1 VDGRGQQPAGRA
13 DVEVVIPLRWQDDG
27 RAGLR
32 RATEMG
38 DYLDQLLCV
47 TPYVT
52 VVDGSDPEQFHWHR
66 TTWPEGVRHV
76 RPGPPE
82 AWRPAHLDGTG
93 GAGRAD
99 RGVNGKVL
107 GAMTGILAA
116 RCERI
121 VLADDDV
128 RLGAED
134 VLALAHRLADSDL
147 VRPVNVFDRWPWHA
161 WWDGGRTLLNTAV
174 AADWPGVFALRR
186 STVLAAGGWSPEVLF
201 ENLELWRTL
210 QAHGA
215 RTRVATDI
223 VVRRLP
229 PTPAHFW
236 SQRVRQAY
244 DDLAQ
249 PGRLVAELAVL
260 PLTVA
265 AARRGWRPLAAAA
278 AATVAVAEVGRRRI
292 GPAHVPAFVSLAA
305 PVWLFERGVCV
316 WLALGT
322 RAGGGIRYHGRRL
335 STAAHPVRRL
345 VAPRRTA

>member
-1 VDGRGQQPAGRA
+1 V

-27 RAGLR
+27 RPGLR

-52 VVDGSDPEQFHWHR
+52 VVDGSQPEEFRRHR
-66 TTWPEGVRHV
+66 TAWPDGVRHV

-82 AWRPAHLDGTG
+82 AWRPAHLRGSAGSRGPHGADG
-93 GAGRAD
+93 AD
-99 RGVNGKVL
+99 AAVNGKVL
-107 GAMTGILAA
+107 GAMTGILTA
-116 RCERI
+116 RCERV

-128 RLGAED
+128 RLSADD

-229 PTPAHFW
+229 PAPSHFW

-249 PGRLVAELAVL
+249 PGRLAAELAVL
-260 PLTVA
+260 PLTVL
-265 AARRGWRPLAAAA
+265 AARRGWRPLVLAA

-292 GPAHVPAFVSLAA
+292 GPEHVPGHVSLAA
-305 PVWLFERGVCV
+305 PVWLLERGVCV
-316 WLALGT
+316 WLALGA
-322 RAGGGIRYHGRRL
+322 RARGGVRYHGRRL
-335 STAAHPVRRL
+335 PTAAHPLHRL
-345 VAPRRTA
+345 DAPRRTV